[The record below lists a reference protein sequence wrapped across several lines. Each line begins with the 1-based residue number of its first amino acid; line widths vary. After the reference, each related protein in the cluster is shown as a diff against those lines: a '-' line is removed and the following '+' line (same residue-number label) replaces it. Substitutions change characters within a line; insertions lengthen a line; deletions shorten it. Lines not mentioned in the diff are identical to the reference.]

1 MHKAPQPVRL
11 RRCYVDRLFVLL
23 VGVHAQVGV
32 DEAVNVAVHDGL
44 NVAVF
49 IASAV
54 VLGQRVR
61 HEHVRA
67 PLALVQEDLREI
79 IPSVTLDAGNSFCC
93 EEAITGLCNATF
105 TLSADIPTKGITM
118 AP

>member
-32 DEAVNVAVHDGL
+32 NEAVNVAVHDGL

-67 PLALVQEDLREI
+67 DLAAPLDLELHALDVGDFLEVLALLDLGQARADVWQTTSLAAEI
-79 IPSVTLDAGNSFCC
+79 RCS
-93 EEAITGLCNATF
+93 GLQM
-105 TLSADIPTKGITM
+105 I
-118 AP
+118 